1 MVKLIQFPVEKTVS
15 TMEGEK
21 GCQKMLGSLDEE
33 LFVARLQLSRALKAE
48 RKDMEADAVGDER
61 TPLKLVELRIAE
73 TGKQRAIY
81 RRTDWHGVVD
91 RLLGRIADLE
101 SKRAKLRRREID
113 GLNEQPIKQRVANG
127 WRWESLVEPKN
138 MDAVLPRDDAR
149 PRPASVH

>member
-73 TGKQRAIY
+73 TGKQRAMY
-81 RRTDWHGVVD
+81 RRTDW
-91 RLLGRIADLE
+91 
-101 SKRAKLRRREID
+101 
-113 GLNEQPIKQRVANG
+113 
-127 WRWESLVEPKN
+127 
-138 MDAVLPRDDAR
+138 
-149 PRPASVH
+149 

>member
-1 MVKLIQFPVEKTVS
+1 MVTVIQFPVEKTIPAL
-15 TMEGEK
+15 EDEE
-21 GCQKMLGSLDEE
+21 GCQEMLGSLDEE

-91 RLLGRIADLE
+91 RLIGRIADLE
-101 SKRAKLRRREID
+101 SKQAKWRRREID
-113 GLNEQPIKQRVANG
+113 GFDEQPIKHRVAND
-127 WRWESLVEPKN
+127 WRWESLEEPEKYGCR
-138 MDAVLPRDDAR
+138 AP
-149 PRPASVH
+149 